1 MSALKKMEHTLHV
14 LKYNCLLFYL
24 CWVDSLCWCHT
35 GGIWYL
41 HVCFLFHPYRV
52 EDLLDLEKLRDIGW
66 MDMWKKIAEEELQTM
81 LYTSLA
87 DQVSYHL
94 PYMLCAQCFHIK
106 DKDGLK
112 IDMFLQ
118 DLGFLTQ
125 FLRNSIFC
133 MIELTYS

>member
-1 MSALKKMEHTLHV
+1 MVFTCM
-14 LKYNCLLFYL
+14 LF
-24 CWVDSLCWCHT
+24 VSSIQGRGFNT
-35 GGIWYL
+35 GVI
-41 HVCFLFHPYRV
+41 
-52 EDLLDLEKLRDIGW
+52 LLDLEKLRDIGW